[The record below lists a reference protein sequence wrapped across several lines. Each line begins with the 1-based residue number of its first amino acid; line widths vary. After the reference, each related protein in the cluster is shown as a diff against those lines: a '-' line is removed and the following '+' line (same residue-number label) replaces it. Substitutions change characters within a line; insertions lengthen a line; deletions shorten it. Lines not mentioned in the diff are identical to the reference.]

1 MIIFRY
7 KPELIFL
14 RKNFGPKGYG
24 FGMGAGTLLT
34 E

>member
-1 MIIFRY
+1 MIIFRDE
-7 KPELIFL
+7 PELILL

-24 FGMGAGTLLT
+24 FGMGAGTLQT